1 MLYIKKS
8 VIFFTILMITLS
20 LNNFVKAGQDI
31 IISNLV
37 TNYLQ
42 FQDNL
47 GKSTSRNH
55 IKEIKKLFVPE
66 IVCIE
71 DGQVF
76 AKGYHELEKRY
87 LELKEMYG
95 NWGVVLQKQNIS
107 ENGLTVMIQ
116 YELVTEKAGIFHVV
130 SILHMSK
137 DQKISVV
144 DESYYRVDTEL
155 DDD

>member
-8 VIFFTILMITLS
+8 VIFFTILMIILS

-37 TNYLQ
+37 TKYLQ

-47 GKSTSRNH
+47 GKSTSKNH

-76 AKGYHELEKRY
+76 AKGYQQL
-87 LELKEMYG
+87 
-95 NWGVVLQKQNIS
+95 
-107 ENGLTVMIQ
+107 
-116 YELVTEKAGIFHVV
+116 
-130 SILHMSK
+130 
-137 DQKISVV
+137 
-144 DESYYRVDTEL
+144 
-155 DDD
+155 

>member
-8 VIFFTILMITLS
+8 VIFFTLIIINLS
-20 LNNFVKAGQDI
+20 LNNFANAAQDI
-31 IISNLV
+31 IAGNLV
-37 TNYLQ
+37 TKYLQ

-47 GKSTSRNH
+47 GKSTSKNH

-76 AKGYHELEKRY
+76 AKGYQELEKRY

-95 NWGVVLQKQNIS
+95 NWGVVLQKQTIS
-107 ENGLTVMIQ
+107 EDGITATIQ

-130 SILHMSK
+130 SILHISK
-137 DQKISVV
+137 DQKISMI

-155 DDD
+155 DND

>member
-47 GKSTSRNH
+47 GKSTSKNH

-76 AKGYHELEKRY
+76 AKGYQELEKRY

-95 NWGVVLQKQNIS
+95 NWGVVLQKQTIS
-107 ENGLTVMIQ
+107 ENGLTVTIQ

-155 DDD
+155 DGD

>member
-1 MLYIKKS
+1 
-8 VIFFTILMITLS
+8 MITLS

-47 GKSTSRNH
+47 GKSTSKNH
-55 IKEIKKLFVPE
+55 IEEIKKLFVPE

-76 AKGYHELEKRY
+76 AKGYQELEKRY

-107 ENGLTVMIQ
+107 ENGLTVTIQ
-116 YELVTEKAGIFHVV
+116 YELITEKAGIFHVV

>member
-1 MLYIKKS
+1 MFYIKKS
-8 VIFFTILMITLS
+8 ITFFTIIIISLS
-20 LNNFVKAGQDI
+20 LNNLAKATDVIAG
-31 IISNLV
+31 NLV
-37 TNYLQ
+37 TKYLQ

-47 GKSTSRNH
+47 GKSDSKNH
-55 IKEIKKLFVPE
+55 IKEIKELFVPE

-76 AKGYHELEKRY
+76 ARGYKELEKRF

-95 NWGVVLQKQNIS
+95 KWGTVLQKQTICS
-107 ENGLTVMIQ
+107 DGITATIQ
-116 YELVTEKAGIFHVV
+116 YELVTEKAGIFHVI
-130 SILHMSK
+130 SILHISK
-137 DQKISVV
+137 DQKISMI

>member
-1 MLYIKKS
+1 MLHIKKS

-37 TNYLQ
+37 TKYLQ

-47 GKSTSRNH
+47 GKSTSKNH

-107 ENGLTVMIQ
+107 ENGLTVTIQ

>member
-1 MLYIKKS
+1 MKKS
-8 VIFFTILMITLS
+8 NLILAITITIICACFGMINFKLSAEYKKKKILPSVKKVILPPFH
-20 LNNFVKAGQDI
+20 
-31 IISNLV
+31 
-37 TNYLQ
+37 
-42 FQDNL
+42 
-47 GKSTSRNH
+47 H
-55 IKEIKKLFVPE
+55 IKEIKKLFVHE

-76 AKGYHELEKRY
+76 AKGYQELEKRY

-95 NWGVVLQKQNIS
+95 NWGVVLQKQTIS
-107 ENGLTVMIQ
+107 ENGLTVTIQ